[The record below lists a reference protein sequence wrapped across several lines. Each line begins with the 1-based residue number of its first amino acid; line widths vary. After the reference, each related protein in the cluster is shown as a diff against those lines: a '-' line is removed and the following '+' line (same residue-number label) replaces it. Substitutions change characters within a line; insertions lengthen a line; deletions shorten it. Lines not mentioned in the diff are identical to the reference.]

1 MKTQPSSS
9 IRNTSL
15 FKLYDIEN
23 DYKKH
28 KNKINRIKYENTKNK
43 VKR

>member
-1 MKTQPSSS
+1 MQPSSS

-15 FKLYDIEN
+15 FQLYDIEK

-28 KNKINRIKYENTKNK
+28 KNKINFIKNK
-43 VKR
+43 NAK